1 MKYRKFIKI
10 LLLIFIIWMLGH
22 FVYFTI
28 DGLTDDGKTADVA
41 IILGSK
47 VNEDGT
53 LSERL
58 SKRMECGL
66 ELYRAHRV
74 KKIIV
79 SGGYGKEGFYEG
91 DKMKDYLIN
100 NGVPNNLIIVDNKGD
115 NTRATVNNSLRIKD
129 SLNFKSAIV
138 VSQYFHVTRTKKLF
152 KDRNFTNVSSTSP
165 KYFEIRDPYSM
176 LREFAAYYTQ

>member
-1 MKYRKFIKI
+1 
-10 LLLIFIIWMLGH
+10 MLGH
-22 FVYFTI
+22 FAYITI
-28 DGLTDDGKTADVA
+28 DGLRDAGKTADVA
-41 IILGSK
+41 VILGSK

-66 ELYRAHRV
+66 MLYRTNRV
-74 KKIIV
+74 KKIVV

-91 DKMKDYLIN
+91 DKMKDYLIK
-100 NGVPNNLIIVDNKGD
+100 NGVPDSLIIVDNKGN
-115 NTRATVNNSLRIKD
+115 NTRATVNNALKIKD
-129 SLNFKSAIV
+129 SINFKSAIV

-152 KDRNFTNVSSTSP
+152 NDRHFTNISSASP
-165 KYFEIRDPYSM
+165 KYFEMRDAYSM